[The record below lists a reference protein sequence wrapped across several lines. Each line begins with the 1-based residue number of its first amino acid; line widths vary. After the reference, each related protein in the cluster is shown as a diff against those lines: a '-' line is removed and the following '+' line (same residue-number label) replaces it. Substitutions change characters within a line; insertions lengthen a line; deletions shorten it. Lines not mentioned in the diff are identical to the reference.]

1 MTSSQETLLTHGAAR
16 GEPVLALSGAA
27 VEYRRSGQRVR
38 ALDGVDL
45 TVARGEIV
53 GLVGESGCG
62 KSTLARA
69 AVGLVPL
76 AGGTVTFE
84 GQPVESLGLRRRPG
98 RLRGLQ
104 MVFQDPYESLNPR
117 RRVGDLIAD
126 GVVLGGGSRGDGRAR
141 ATELLER
148 VGLPATAAD
157 GYPHEFSGGQRQRI
171 AIARTLAAG
180 PSCLIADEPI
190 SALDASAQ
198 AQVANLLTVLV
209 REEGIGLLLVSHD
222 LSVVRQVADRVAV
235 MYLGRIVEVGDTAAV
250 WSSPRHPYTEA
261 LVAAIPRADGGGVLP
276 ADLPGDVPDP
286 ASPPSGCRFHPR
298 CPAAR
303 DDCAVIEQH
312 LVTVAGRQVACHV
325 RAPLP
330 DGPGTPGEPGAT
342 SLCGWSTRTSSTC
355 WPATC
360 CPPARS
366 RPPPT
371 APSPRSPPARRLAC
385 RTGR

>member
-1 MTSSQETLLTHGAAR
+1 VTGGPITGGPLTAG
-16 GEPVLALSGAA
+16 PVLALSGAA
-27 VEYRRSGQRVR
+27 VEYRRAGQRVR

-45 TVARGEIV
+45 AIAPGEIV

-76 AGGTVTFE
+76 AAGTVSFE
-84 GQPVESLGLRRRPG
+84 GLPVAPLGLRRRPG

-104 MVFQDPYESLNPR
+104 IVFQDPYESLNPR
-117 RRVGDLIAD
+117 RKVGDLIAD
-126 GVVLGGGSRGDGRAR
+126 GVLLAGGSRADRSRADGRAR
-141 ATELLER
+141 AAELLQR

-171 AIARTLAAG
+171 AIARTLAAR
-180 PSCLIADEPI
+180 PSVLIADEPI

-198 AQVANLLTVLV
+198 AQVANLLTALV

-222 LSVVRQVADRVAV
+222 LAVVRQVADRVAV
-235 MYLGRIVEVGDTAAV
+235 MYLGRIVEIGDTATV
-250 WSSPRHPYTEA
+250 WASPVHPYTQA

-298 CPAAR
+298 CPVAR
-303 DDCAVIEQH
+303 DDCAVTEQL
-312 LVTVAGRQVACHV
+312 LVPVSGRQVACHV

-330 DGPGTPGEPGAT
+330 ASGDPAGPGAAGPDAAGTAPAARGPQSPESGAA
-342 SLCGWSTRTSSTC
+342 SLCG
-355 WPATC
+355 
-360 CPPARS
+360 
-366 RPPPT
+366 
-371 APSPRSPPARRLAC
+371 
-385 RTGR
+385 